1 MRGRLLNKN
10 ELAWWYYDFLMKD
23 FPANEI
29 KPLDNIEKLYD
40 EKRYEIHIYQNRSE
54 QYVGYATLWTKPGS
68 HTYLFDYLGVC
79 KALRGQSIGQQILED
94 IGGNILAVDGDA
106 CLICEAEAPVLGDD
120 EAENILRQRRINF
133 YCRNGYIKMYE
144 MATCGMRFEALAY
157 KRLPKCLNRV
167 MIEHKEIYGEDRA
180 DVIIPLPA
188 GQIPPKPYWM

>member
-1 MRGRLLNKN
+1 
-10 ELAWWYYDFLMKD
+10 MKSYMTKKD
-23 FPANEI
+23 MKSISI
-29 KPLDNIEKLYD
+29 KTAASNMSAMP
-40 EKRYEIHIYQNRSE
+40 HC
-54 QYVGYATLWTKPGS
+54 VTKPDARS
-68 HTYLFDYLGVC
+68 FVIIWL
-79 KALRGQSIGQQILED
+79 ARRWRGHSIGQQILED

-106 CLICEAEAPVLGDD
+106 CLICEAEAPVSGDD

-188 GQIPPKPYWM
+188 G